1 MTLCEHSYFRGKPGK
16 EEVIEFTLAFYQCN
30 TVRFDE
36 FKSYNRK
43 PRNRVSARLN
53 DHYSLVT
60 VCHGRKDYY
69 VSRQAVIP
77 VDRK

>member
-36 FKSYNRK
+36 FRAIIESH
-43 PRNRVSARLN
+43 RVEFQHASMIT
-53 DHYSLVT
+53 SLVT